1 MIPHSKPHF
10 MQKFFLQLKTF
21 FVVKFN
27 GLLLFFRE
35 LFSNPLVMGAAW
47 PSSNRL
53 ARAMAKQVP
62 LESSGMIVELGPG
75 TGVVTRALLEH
86 GVKIEKLVAIEQSG
100 AFVKHLTRRF
110 AKLKV
115 IEGDAKNLRRLLT
128 DYSNIHVIVSSLPLR
143 SLPEDTVKSI
153 LEAIDNVLPDG
164 GLFIQFTYYYGKAVL
179 SLPKTFQRVYSEYVL
194 LNFPPARVDVF
205 CRNQAKISQ
214 TS

>member
-1 MIPHSKPHF
+1 MISRPKTHF
-10 MQKFFLQLKTF
+10 MQKIFLQIKTF

-53 ARAMAKQVP
+53 ARAMARQVP
-62 LESSGMIVELGPG
+62 VESSGMILELGPG
-75 TGVVTRALLEH
+75 TGVVTQALLEH
-86 GVKIEKLVAIEQSG
+86 GIEMEKLVAIEQSG
-100 AFVKHLTRRF
+100 AFVKHLSRRF

-115 IEGDAKNLRRLLT
+115 IEGDAKNLSSLLT
-128 DYSNIHVIVSSLPLR
+128 GHSNINVIVSSLPLR
-143 SLPEDTVKSI
+143 SLPEDTVKNI
-153 LEAIDNVLPDG
+153 LQAIDNVLPEG

-179 SLPKTFQRVYSEYVL
+179 PLPKTFQRVYSEYVL

-205 CRNQAKISQ
+205 CQNKVAYEGS
-214 TS
+214 